1 MYFDD
6 NIREKL
12 KSYTDANGRTI
23 DNYPALRKYAKPL
36 KKAERPII
44 GREVEMNRVM
54 ASLMRPELCN
64 VMLLAEAGSGKA
76 FEDSTPI
83 PVSDMRGYVPIGDM
97 SVGDMVFDE
106 SGKPVNVLGVF
117 HQGKKRAYRVT
128 FADGSQLICN
138 DEHLWNVRT
147 RYQHYHDRDYT
158 TMTLR
163 QIMDYGVVRSLAGG
177 EMKSFYIPLNGAV
190 ERDEVDLPVHPYVL
204 GALIGDGCLS
214 GERVLTISSPDDG
227 VPKKVASL
235 IGAVGVQRNPNNYD
249 WQFLSDGDVKFIRQA
264 DLADKCDFDNVFYTK
279 SIYRRIPEIYKIASI
294 SQRMALLQGL
304 MDTDGSLDNS
314 DRHHCMFSTNSKGL
328 AYDVLELL
336 RSLGIRASIFESE
349 REDKVN
355 VEYSVFIKLPDEEK
369 RKLFTDASG
378 KGNIS
383 MIDNRRYHR
392 IYNDMAIVDVE
403 DLGYDVD
410 MTCIYVDS
418 ESHLFQAGK
427 EHIVTHNTALVQGC
441 MLKDKDRYYL
451 EVEPSK
457 IIASVDKDRMANEL
471 KRLFDE
477 TEKFCKVNNVEL
489 VLFIDEFHQIVQLS
503 DAAVEALKPLLADS
517 GTRGIR
523 VIAATTYDEF
533 RMYIKPNQPLVER
546 LQRINLEPPSKDMV
560 IQILRDMA
568 RRYGV
573 DNQFYDDNIFGLIYD
588 LTNRYVP
595 ASAQPRKSLLVFDAM
610 VGWYRFSH
618 RRMNKKLLADV
629 IYESTNV
636 NVAFKVDAT
645 KIKKE
650 LDAHVFAQEN
660 ATNIIAHR
668 LQVCVA
674 DLHDKTKPMS
684 SFLFC
689 GSTGTGKTEMT
700 KQLARILF
708 DDSRRLIR
716 FDMTEYANPESLS
729 LFRKELTAR
738 IWERPYSIILLDEIE
753 KACAEVTR
761 LLLQVLDDGR
771 LMDENNREVPF
782 VNAYIIITTN
792 AGSEVF
798 KNIAQYDAD
807 DAGSGKQMQ
816 KYMKLIRQS
825 ITSTT
830 GDNKFPPE
838 LLGRL
843 DAIVPFQPLSEATQM
858 KIVHSKLQALANQ
871 VKAVHGVELVITN
884 NVVDYIVRDN
894 LTTDSDA
901 GGARAAISKLND
913 EVVATVASY
922 LNSHP
927 NINSPIIATVSGDMA
942 WQDKSMLESKAH
954 IVVGP
959 YKQIR

>member
-36 KKAERPII
+36 KKAERSII

-560 IQILRDMA
+560 VRILRDMA

-771 LMDENNREVPF
+771 LMDENNREVSF

-858 KIVHSKLQALANQ
+858 KIVHSKLQSLANQ